1 MIKAIAG
8 GGGRGMRV
16 VEDLAKLDEAY
27 ARCQSEA
34 KAAFGNGRTFEETMR
49 EQMRE
54 AFLDACRW
62 EELFWDAAHRREA
75 WTR

>member
-1 MIKAIAG
+1 MALG
-8 GGGRGMRV
+8 
-16 VEDLAKLDEAY
+16 EEA
-27 ARCQSEA
+27 AREA
-34 KAAFGNGRTFEETMR
+34 SAEMR